1 LIFRGLFIEH
11 NPREIGSAFHRAGA
25 EIGQKDHLWMDT
37 SWLLEGS
44 WNFTT
49 KSLNISG
56 MDDLFLKWVLFEWLR
71 DR

>member
-1 LIFRGLFIEH
+1 MRPINDFGNVYLF
-11 NPREIGSAFHRAGA
+11 
-25 EIGQKDHLWMDT
+25 
-37 SWLLEGS
+37 EGS
-44 WNFTT
+44 GSFST